1 MTYVPYKNK
10 LTSYSDTVDFTAYGL
25 DGTTCGG
32 TGGDL
37 PQQQCRHLH
46 HLPRRCLRQGQPD
59 QGAAGDLPPEPR
71 RRSGL
76 RDFYLPE
83 AEEGTLYYN
92 FTSALDK
99 NLVRSDRQ
107 YYVDPDKN
115 DKSQYSLDLVAFVPA
130 AGTYGKVTLYY
141 KGFDKTGDISYS
153 GALTL
158 TVNQKDASAAFSDI
172 TARSY
177 SWAADSVDFLY
188 YEDIAKGSNGKYNP
202 APASPAATLC

>member
-1 MTYVPYKNK
+1 MT
-10 LTSYSDTVDFTAYGL
+10 
-25 DGTTCGG
+25 
-32 TGGDL
+32 
-37 PQQQCRHLH
+37 
-46 HLPRRCLRQGQPD
+46 
-59 QGAAGDLPPEPR
+59 
-71 RRSGL
+71 
-76 RDFYLPE
+76 FYLPE

-130 AGTYGKVTLYY
+130 AGTYGKITLYY

-158 TVNQKDASAAFSDI
+158 TVKPEGRLRRLLGYHRQVLQLGG
-172 TARSY
+172 R
-177 SWAADSVDFLY
+177 L
-188 YEDIAKGSNGKYNP
+188 GGLP
-202 APASPAATLC
+202 LL